1 VTVVCKSP
9 AELEKMRRAG
19 VVVWTILDELRQMVR
34 PGLTTMDLERHA
46 ARRVVELG
54 AEPAFKGYRGYP
66 CVLCTSV
73 NEEVVHGIPSERRR
87 LREGDIVSIDF
98 GAAVEGYFADA
109 ALTVPVGRIR
119 PELERLLAVT
129 EQALAQA
136 IAQARVGQRLG
147 DISHAVEAWVE
158 PQGFAVVRE
167 LVGHGIGTAMHE
179 PPQVPNF
186 GPPGRGPE
194 LRAGMTLAIE
204 PMVSAGTHEVRTLND
219 GWTVV
224 TADGSYAAHFEHTV
238 AVTDNGPW
246 VLTGAPAASRARG

>member
-1 VTVVCKSP
+1 
-9 AELEKMRRAG
+9 MRRAG
-19 VVVWTILDELRQMVR
+19 LVVGTILDELRQMVR

-46 ARRVVELG
+46 ARRVAELG

-98 GAAVEGYFADA
+98 GASVDGYFADA

-119 PELERLLAVT
+119 PDLERLLAVT
-129 EQALAQA
+129 RQALEQA
-136 IAQARVGQRLG
+136 IAQARVGRRLG
-147 DISHAVEAWVE
+147 DISHAVQDWVE
-158 PQGFAVVRE
+158 QRGFAVVRD

-204 PMVSAGTHEVRTLND
+204 PMVTAGTHEVRTLED

-238 AVTDNGPW
+238 AITDNGPW
-246 VLTGAPAASRARG
+246 ILTRLEADGAQE

>member
-1 VTVVCKSP
+1 
-9 AELEKMRRAG
+9 M
-19 VVVWTILDELRQMVR
+19 
-34 PGLTTMDLERHA
+34 
-46 ARRVVELG
+46 
-54 AEPAFKGYRGYP
+54 
-66 CVLCTSV
+66 LCTSV

-98 GAAVEGYFADA
+98 GASVDGYFADA

-119 PELERLLAVT
+119 PDLERLLAVT
-129 EQALAQA
+129 RQALEQA
-136 IAQARVGQRLG
+136 IAQARVGRRLG
-147 DISHAVEAWVE
+147 DISHAVQDWVE
-158 PQGFAVVRE
+158 QRGFAVVRD

-204 PMVSAGTHEVRTLND
+204 PMVTAGTHEVRTLED

-238 AVTDNGPW
+238 AITDNGPW
-246 VLTGAPAASRARG
+246 ILTRLEADGAQE

>member
-1 VTVVCKSP
+1 
-9 AELEKMRRAG
+9 MRRAG
-19 VVVWTILDELRQMVR
+19 LVVGTILDELRQMVR

-46 ARRVVELG
+46 ARRVAELG
-54 AEPAFKGYRGYP
+54 AAPAFKGYRGYP

-98 GAAVEGYFADA
+98 GASVDGYFADA

-119 PELERLLAVT
+119 PDLERLLAVT
-129 EQALAQA
+129 RQALEQA
-136 IAQARVGQRLG
+136 IAQARVGRRLG
-147 DISHAVEAWVE
+147 DISHAVQDWVE
-158 PQGFAVVRE
+158 QRGFAVVRD

-204 PMVSAGTHEVRTLND
+204 PMVTAGTHEVRTLED

-238 AVTDNGPW
+238 AITDNGPW
-246 VLTGAPAASRARG
+246 ILTRLEADGAQE